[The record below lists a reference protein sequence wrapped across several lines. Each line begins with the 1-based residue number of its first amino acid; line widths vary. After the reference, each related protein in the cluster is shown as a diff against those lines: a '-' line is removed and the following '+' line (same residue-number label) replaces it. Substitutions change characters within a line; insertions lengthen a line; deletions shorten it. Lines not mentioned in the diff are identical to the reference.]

1 MRKQR
6 PRGNICID
14 AERCKGCGLCVAA
27 CPKGD
32 IRLAGETD
40 RRGIHVARAG
50 AGERCTACGACYV
63 VCPDVAITV
72 RKQDRSGAS
81 TRRSQSG

>member
-1 MRKQR
+1 MSRKKTKGLIR
-6 PRGNICID
+6 VD

-32 IRLAGETD
+32 IRLD
-40 RRGIHVARAG
+40 SKMNRRGIRVAQAG
-50 AGERCTACGACYV
+50 SSLRCTACGACYI

-72 RKQDRSGAS
+72 YKAAVLTSS
-81 TRRSQSG
+81 NS

>member
-1 MRKQR
+1 MSKKKTKGLIRV
-6 PRGNICID
+6 N

-32 IRLAGETD
+32 IRLAAETD
-40 RRGIHVARAG
+40 RRGIRVARAG
-50 AGERCTACGACYV
+50 DGERCTACGACYV

-72 RKQDRSGAS
+72 CKATAPGSPNPEG
-81 TRRSQSG
+81 

>member
-1 MRKQR
+1 MPKKRIQ
-6 PRGNICID
+6 GNISID

-27 CPKGD
+27 CPKGG

-40 RRGIHVARAG
+40 RRGIHVARPEDG
-50 AGERCTACGACYV
+50 GRCTACGACYI

-72 RKQDRSGAS
+72 RKEG
-81 TRRSQSG
+81 

>member
-1 MRKQR
+1 MRKKR
-6 PRGNICID
+6 TRANIVID

-32 IRLAGETD
+32 IRLAAETD
-40 RRGIHVARAG
+40 RRGIHVARPRG
-50 AGERCTACGACYV
+50 GERCTACGACYV

-72 RKQDRSGAS
+72 CKESPSGSS
-81 TRRSQSG
+81 T

>member
-1 MRKQR
+1 MRRKR
-6 PRGNICID
+6 TRGNICID

-32 IRLAGETD
+32 IRLSAGAD
-40 RRGIHVARAG
+40 RRGIHVAQAG
-50 AGERCTACGACYV
+50 DAKRCTACGTCYV

-72 RKQDRSGAS
+72 RQEDPPGPS
-81 TRRSQSG
+81 THRG

>member
-1 MRKQR
+1 MPSQKT
-6 PRGNICID
+6 RGRIRID

-32 IRLAGETD
+32 IRLAAETD
-40 RRGIHVARAG
+40 WRGIHVARSG
-50 AGERCTACGACYV
+50 DHERCTACGACYV

-72 RKQDRSGAS
+72 CKENPPGSSHEG
-81 TRRSQSG
+81 

>member
-1 MRKQR
+1 MSKKKTKGFIRV
-6 PRGNICID
+6 D

-32 IRLAGETD
+32 IHLDPQTD
-40 RRGIHVARAG
+40 RRGIRVARVG
-50 AGERCTACGACYV
+50 DDVHCTVCGACYT

-72 RKQDRSGAS
+72 CKATAPAS
-81 TRRSQSG
+81 SKSEK